1 MEIKCDHCGVVA
13 ETIMP
18 ETVKDCEVEHT
29 FFRCSDCGAVY
40 PISATDT
47 ALRTNI
53 AEYSRRRQLIR
64 VKPVTEQFLRETEA
78 LKQENLKRCKE
89 LMEQHSLALF
99 LEAHPDSIKVM
110 DREDEK

>member
-1 MEIKCDHCGVVA
+1 MEIKCDNCGAVA

-18 ETVKDCEVEHT
+18 ETVKDGDTEYT
-29 FFRCSDCGAVY
+29 FFCCPDCGAVY
-40 PISATDT
+40 PISATDTALRTNDT

-89 LMEQHSLALF
+89 LMEQHPLALF
-99 LEAHPDSIKVM
+99 LMEEA
-110 DREDEK
+110 E

>member
-1 MEIKCDHCGVVA
+1 MEIKCDNCGAVA

-18 ETVKDCEVEHT
+18 ETVKDGDTEYT
-29 FFRCSDCGAVY
+29 FFRCPDCGAVY

-47 ALRTNI
+47 ALRNNI

-89 LMEQHSLALF
+89 LMEQHPLALF
-99 LEAHPDSIKVM
+99 LSMEQQ
-110 DREDEK
+110 DE

>member
-1 MEIKCDHCGVVA
+1 MQVKCDKCGAVA
-13 ETIMP
+13 ETVMP
-18 ETVKDCEVEHT
+18 ETAREGDIEHT
-29 FFRCSDCGAVY
+29 FFRCSDCNAVY

-89 LMEQHSLALF
+89 LMEQHPLALF
-99 LEAHPDSIKVM
+99 IEAHPDIIKAI

>member
-18 ETVKDCEVEHT
+18 ETVKDGEVEHT
-29 FFRCSDCGAVY
+29 FFRCPDCGALY

-47 ALRTNI
+47 MLRAAI

-89 LMEQHSLALF
+89 LMEQHPLALF
-99 LEAHPDSIKVM
+99 LEAHPDIIKAM